1 MVVSHNY
8 KPFSRVKK
16 SKKILKGKKIPVI
29 QNTRTGKR
37 KPESNNFDCVV
48 NLTNQDLNP
57 ELIDFKKKIINYIT
71 NILDL

>member
-1 MVVSHNY
+1 MVVSHNYQTQSPDY

-16 SKKILKGKKIPVI
+16 SKKNLKGKI
-29 QNTRTGKR
+29 

-48 NLTNQDLNP
+48 NLTKQDLNT

-71 NILDL
+71 NILDI